1 MAENAQVS
9 TSYISKIETADTKL
23 SLQVIIDIANAL
35 QTSVDALLAD
45 NVTYPP
51 VYLKK
56 DFEPLLDNMTP
67 NELMIVRET
76 VKALRQALLSQRQK
90 D

>member
-1 MAENAQVS
+1 MLDYVAVGRRIKAARIQRGLTQEKLAENAQIS

-56 DFEPLLDNMTP
+56 ISNLCL
-67 NELMIVRET
+67 IV
-76 VKALRQALLSQRQK
+76 
-90 D
+90 